1 MVPTPL
7 ALDPHISPSLYTP
20 RLGHKTRATSERRAS
35 LDCSPLRFSG
45 SERFIKG
52 KNQAKLFGLEIS

>member
-7 ALDPHISPSLYTP
+7 ALDPASLPLCTHLVSAIK
-20 RLGHKTRATSERRAS
+20 REQHSERRAS